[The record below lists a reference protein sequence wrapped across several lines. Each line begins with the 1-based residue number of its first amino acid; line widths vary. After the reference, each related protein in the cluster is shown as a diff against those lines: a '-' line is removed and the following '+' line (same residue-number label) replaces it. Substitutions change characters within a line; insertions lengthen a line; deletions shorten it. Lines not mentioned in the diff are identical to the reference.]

1 MINKQFY
8 WKSKCFQGKGL
19 FSKYMIC
26 FYKYI
31 IYIFPVT
38 NSAYIKYIEKSKKNL
53 NVCVSFGL
61 HTKRKKNSFFH
72 FTVKKLYYKSV

>member
-1 MINKQFY
+1 MINKRLY

-19 FSKYMIC
+19 SSKYMID

-38 NSAYIKYIEKSKKNL
+38 NSAYIKYIEKSIQIL
-53 NVCVSFGL
+53 IVCSFGL
-61 HTKRKKNSFFH
+61 HTKIQNK
-72 FTVKKLYYKSV
+72 